1 MYQNFS
7 KYKNAL
13 AIPLLI
19 GTVLFFIFYF
29 YSRLTSPGVEIFL
42 SDSLYSLASIVMIAY
57 LSCLFLL
64 FLSIHKYFFSKSKI
78 ESNPENLLYYL
89 QFPFRSLKYKLIF
102 VISTLIYFVFFG
114 FLSNMFIYF
123 IDENTVFSIY
133 PVPPLS
139 DHATEVVNG
148 THATNN
154 NQQQQH
160 QQQHQQQNASEIERP
175 DSVQNNSIIYPTYKL
190 IICCNYIGYLPML
203 ILQLNESLSVLII
216 PLKLIIAITLSVL
229 VGLNVTLNIF
239 ILLKNRTER
248 LSKRNL
254 VGAVGISTGLFVGCP
269 TCTGSLFYSLVGFS
283 SMVLLSSLNIYQ
295 ILFVIISI
303 PMLFGSLI
311 LMMNIL
317 RKTYLKSCQIK

>member
-1 MYQNFS
+1 MYQNYS
-7 KYKNAL
+7 KYKKGL
-13 AIPLLI
+13 VIPLLI

-42 SDSLYSLASIVMIAY
+42 SDSLYSLAATVVIAY

-64 FLSIHKYFFSKSKI
+64 FLSIHKYFFSKSKL
-78 ESNPENLLYYL
+78 ENNPENLLYHL

-102 VISTLIYFVFFG
+102 VISSLIYFIFFG
-114 FLSNMFIYF
+114 FLSNIFIYF

-133 PVPPLS
+133 PIPPAP
-139 DHATEVVNG
+139 DHDNEVVNG
-148 THATNN
+148 SHTTN
-154 NQQQQH
+154 H
-160 QQQHQQQNASEIERP
+160 QRNASEIERLN
-175 DSVQNNSIIYPTYKL
+175 SVQNTNLIYPTYKL

-203 ILQLNESLSVLII
+203 ILQLNQSLSILII
-216 PLKLIIAITLSVL
+216 PLNLIVGITLSVL

-239 ILLKNRTER
+239 ILVKNRTER
-248 LSKRNL
+248 MSKRNL
-254 VGAVGISTGLFVGCP
+254 FGAVGISTGLFVGCP

-317 RKTYLKSCQIK
+317 RKTFLKSCQIK

>member
-1 MYQNFS
+1 MKLKVYQNYS
-7 KYKNAL
+7 KYKNGL

-29 YSRLTSPGVEIFL
+29 YSRFTSPGVEIFL
-42 SDSLYSLASIVMIAY
+42 SDSLYSLAATVMIAY

-64 FLSIHKYFFSKSKI
+64 FLSIHKYFFSKSKF
-78 ESNPENLLYYL
+78 ENNPENLLYYL
-89 QFPFRSLKYKLIF
+89 QFPFRSLKYKLLF
-102 VISTLIYFVFFG
+102 VISSLIYFIFFG
-114 FLSNMFIYF
+114 FLSNVFIYF

-133 PVPPLS
+133 PIRPTS
-139 DHATEVVNG
+139 DHANEVVNG
-148 THATNN
+148 SHTTNN
-154 NQQQQH
+154 HH
-160 QQQHQQQNASEIERP
+160 QNTSEIERLN
-175 DSVQNNSIIYPTYKL
+175 SVQNNNIIYPTYKL

-203 ILQLNESLSVLII
+203 ILQLNESLSILII
-216 PLKLIIAITLSVL
+216 PLNLIIGITLSVL

-239 ILLKNRTER
+239 ILVMNRTER

-254 VGAVGISTGLFVGCP
+254 FGAVGISTGLFVGCP

-317 RKTYLKSCQIK
+317 RRTYLKSCQIK

>member
-7 KYKNAL
+7 KYKNGL

-42 SDSLYSLASIVMIAY
+42 SDSLYSLAATVMIAY

-78 ESNPENLLYYL
+78 ENNPENLLYYL

-102 VISTLIYFVFFG
+102 VISSLIYFVFFG
-114 FLSNMFIYF
+114 FLSNIFIYF
-123 IDENTVFSIY
+123 VDENTVFSIY
-133 PVPPLS
+133 PIPTS
-139 DHATEVVNG
+139 DHASGVVNG
-148 THATNN
+148 SHTTN
-154 NQQQQH
+154 H
-160 QQQHQQQNASEIERP
+160 HQNASDIERL
-175 DSVQNNSIIYPTYKL
+175 DSAAQNSNIIYPTYKL

-203 ILQLNESLSVLII
+203 ILQLNESLSILII
-216 PLKLIIAITLSVL
+216 PLNLIIGITLSVL

-239 ILLKNRTER
+239 ILIKNRTER

-254 VGAVGISTGLFVGCP
+254 FGAVGISTGLFVGCP

>member
-1 MYQNFS
+1 MYPNYS
-7 KYKNAL
+7 KYKKGL

-19 GTVLFFIFYF
+19 GTALFFIFYF

-42 SDSLYSLASIVMIAY
+42 SDSLYSFAATVMVANV
-57 LSCLFLL
+57 SCLFLL
-64 FLSIHKYFFSKSKI
+64 FLSVHKYFFSKSKI

-89 QFPFRSLKYKLIF
+89 QFPFRSIKYKLIF

-133 PVPPLS
+133 PIPPS

-148 THATNN
+148 SHKPN
-154 NQQQQH
+154 H
-160 QQQHQQQNASEIERP
+160 HHQNASETEKLNP
-175 DSVQNNSIIYPTYKL
+175 PLNSNIIYPTYNL
-190 IICCNYIGYLPML
+190 VICCNYIGYLPML
-203 ILQLNESLSVLII
+203 ILQINESLSILII
-216 PLKLIIAITLSVL
+216 PLNLIIAITLSVL
-229 VGLNVTLNIF
+229 VGLNVTLNIY

-317 RKTYLKSCQIK
+317 RKNCLKSCQIK